1 MRIGQQQSVLG
12 GDHSPSYSYRG
23 KFAKINMWSAALDGS
38 VIVALSSSP
47 GAETGDVLS
56 WREMRTAL
64 IHGNVMI
71 QDVASMQLTGDTIAI
86 SYDTKGLPF
95 YELTSYQYDLPFTR
109 SGPLSVTQRLP
120 LRTKGISS
128 EGMTLRSGEK
138 KGEQELGYP
147 LAWQTSL
154 RNYPRKEIF
163 LDAL

>member
-1 MRIGQQQSVLG
+1 MRIGQQQRVLG

-23 KFAKINMWSAALDGS
+23 KFAKMNMWSAALDGS

-71 QDVASMQLTGDTIAI
+71 QDVASMQLTGDTVAI

-95 YELTSYQYDLPFTR
+95 YELTSY
-109 SGPLSVTQRLP
+109 
-120 LRTKGISS
+120 
-128 EGMTLRSGEK
+128 
-138 KGEQELGYP
+138 
-147 LAWQTSL
+147 
-154 RNYPRKEIF
+154 
-163 LDAL
+163 